1 MTSVRDLPLG
11 TKLVV
16 VGVASSALALVA
28 ASLIFLL
35 SNFLSVRAAARNELR
50 LQGAIIA
57 ENMAPAMI
65 FLNQAVA
72 VDSMGVLRRTGVDLA
87 CLFDATG
94 QLYAA
99 HIGSGVA
106 LACPPSPPDHV
117 SSGLGYIDELLPVVY
132 RQEQHGVLY
141 MRSNL
146 TDMWS
151 RMGGQFIAA
160 LAGIGLGIVVA
171 VLLSRWAQRII
182 AAPIA
187 ELSSTAGR
195 IARAGDYSLRA
206 TRHGNDEIGELVDTF
221 NQMVSEV
228 ERRDDQLRAASRLKD
243 EFLAA
248 LSHELRTPLNA
259 VLGWTQV
266 LRTTAPDP
274 ITTARAYESIE
285 RNARAQASLIEDLL
299 DISRIVSGKLHVKSE
314 QVDLVGVVEAA
325 LEVVRPTSEVKQI
338 TIVRKLLPPPQ
349 IVIGDAQ
356 RLQQIAWN
364 LLSNAVKF
372 AGKGGHVTVE
382 LRADADNLVLEVQDD
397 GIGIAPDFL
406 PYVFERFRQADG
418 SITRRHGGLG
428 LGLAIA
434 RELTE
439 LHGGAIVA
447 SSAGENRGATFAV
460 TLPRAA
466 VRSAAAVPAAGRDAA
481 FLQGLSILVVDD
493 DPDAKDLARVL
504 LSAAG
509 AEVKVTSSAEEA
521 LRAMV
526 SNRFDV
532 LLCDLA
538 MPGIDGYELMQL
550 IRENYDLPHHRT
562 PAVAVSA
569 HAGTVVE
576 TRARA
581 SGYDGF
587 VSKPYGVDQL
597 LAAIRLALGRAF

>member
-1 MTSVRDLPLG
+1 MARVRDLPLG
-11 TKLVV
+11 DKLVV
-16 VGVASSALALVA
+16 VGVASSALALIA

-35 SNFLSVRAAARNELR
+35 SNLLSVRATARNELR

-57 ENMAPAMI
+57 ENTAPSVMFRNHATAAETMS
-65 FLNQAVA
+65 A
-72 VDSMGVLRRTGVDLA
+72 LRVTGVDLA
-87 CLFDATG
+87 CLFDADGRLFATHVEG
-94 QLYAA
+94 TAA
-99 HIGSGVA
+99 G
-106 LACPPSPPDHV
+106 CPPAPPV
-117 SSGLGYIDELLPVVY
+117 EGSEGLRYIDERLPVIFQN
-132 RQEQHGVLY
+132 RQHGVLY
-141 MRSNL
+141 LRSNL
-146 TDMWS
+146 SDLWS
-151 RMGGQFIAA
+151 RMGDQFVAA
-160 LAGIGLGIVVA
+160 LAGIGLGVVVA
-171 VLLSRWAQRII
+171 VLLSRWVRRII
-182 AAPIA
+182 AEPIV
-187 ELSSTAGR
+187 ELSATAGR

-206 TRHGNDEIGELVDTF
+206 VRKGNDEIGELVDTF
-221 NQMVSEV
+221 NRMVSEV
-228 ERRDDQLRAASRLKD
+228 ERRDEQLRAAGRLKD

-259 VLGWTQV
+259 VLGWIQV
-266 LRTTAPDP
+266 LRTTPADP

-299 DISRIVSGKLHVKSE
+299 DISRIVSGKLHVKAEAVELS
-314 QVDLVGVVEAA
+314 GVIEAA
-325 LEVVRPTSEVKQI
+325 LEVVRPTAEAKQM
-338 TIVRKLLPPPQ
+338 TIVRRLLPPPQ
-349 IVIGDAQ
+349 TVIGDPQ

-372 AGKGGHVTVE
+372 AGKGGHVTVS
-382 LRADADNLVLEVQDD
+382 LREEGDNYVFEVQDD

-439 LHGGAIVA
+439 LHGGRVVA
-447 SSAGENRGATFAV
+447 SSAGEHRGATFAV

-466 VRSAAAVPAAGRDAA
+466 GRSAMALSSSIGDAA
-481 FLQGLSILVVDD
+481 FLHGLSVLVVDD
-493 DPDAKDLARVL
+493 DRDAKDLASVL
-504 LSAAG
+504 LSAGG
-509 AEVKVTSSAEEA
+509 AKVRTVSSAEEA

-526 SNRFDV
+526 SDRFDI

-550 IRENYDLPHHRT
+550 IRENADLPHHRT

-576 TRARA
+576 SRVRA

-597 LAAIRLALGRAF
+597 VAAIRLALGRAF